1 MLVTPILVKAFL
13 NSHVHVLFH
22 RCARVKRERERDRGK
37 HIKMKFQ
44 PQKVMVEF
52 TGYKTEELVKAFS
65 SMGVASGITDKPQQK
80 KLPSTHKR
88 YFH

>member
-1 MLVTPILVKAFL
+1 MYIR
-13 NSHVHVLFH
+13 
-22 RCARVKRERERDRGK
+22 RCAQVKRERERDKDK

-44 PQKVMVEF
+44 PQKVVVEF
-52 TGYKTEELVKAFS
+52 TGYQTEELVKTFKKMS
-65 SMGVASGITDKPQQK
+65 VASGITDKPEQK